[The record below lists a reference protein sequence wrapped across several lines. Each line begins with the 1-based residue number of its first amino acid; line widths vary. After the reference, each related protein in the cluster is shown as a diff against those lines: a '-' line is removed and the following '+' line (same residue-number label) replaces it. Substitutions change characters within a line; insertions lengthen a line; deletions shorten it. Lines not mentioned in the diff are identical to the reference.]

1 MKYVRLTFASKS
13 KQMKRTVILIYSL
26 CISLLTFAYN
36 IKGVVLDKETKEPLI
51 GVSIYSK
58 DNTAIGTTTD
68 LDGNFT
74 LEISGNKSSIII
86 ISYIGFEVQEIK
98 ISKDSSPVRIYL
110 NPETQHIGTVQ
121 IIGTL
126 KKNTDNGVRMMEKQA
141 NKVVNMVS
149 AKSMELSP
157 DLNVASVLQ
166 RMSGVTMEKSSSG
179 QGQYAV
185 LRGMDKRYN
194 YTLVNNIKIP
204 SPDNKNR
211 YVPLNIF
218 PSELLDRLEVSKSL
232 TPDMESDA
240 TGGAINMIMKD
251 CPENL
256 LLQANIGA
264 GYESMFF
271 DQKFNSA
278 SRSQIQNLSP
288 RDINGKDY
296 AANVSD
302 FSKYGSR
309 NTQRSALPNFA
320 GGIALGNRFFGNRL
334 GVILAG
340 SYQGNTK
347 GNNSILFDDVMNQ
360 TEETVR
366 LSTMRNRSYSERL
379 SEYGTHLKLDYD
391 FNDNNQIKWY
401 NGIIGSNSMQIRESQ
416 ATNLSLNYQPESG
429 NSLENI
435 EIRSRYTQQNIFVSN
450 LQGFHRFF
458 NTLSS
463 DWSIVYSKASN
474 KRPDNTYVNLENNR
488 NGFENH
494 ITADNSEK
502 RWEQNSD
509 QDIAGYFNLEGY
521 KKIGTFDI
529 SLKIGGMYRHKTRS
543 NSFVSYLF
551 TPESSSRPV
560 YGKDFTG
567 LDKIAWKVSTP
578 KGSVGPLNYDAGEDN
593 SAVYLMSNI
602 TRGIFNVIVGAR
614 AEFTNQNYYMFYPA
628 AGDDPKGKQQYVDLL
643 PSVNTKLTLS
653 DKMNIRASYFKS
665 LNRPGFFEIVPFS
678 IINEDYMEFGNKDLK
693 RAIIHNI
700 DLRWELFP
708 HISEQIMAGV
718 FYKKIKN
725 PIEYAYHTI
734 NNRQFGYG
742 PVNLGNAT
750 NYGVEIDLIKRIG
763 DFEFKG
769 NYTYTHSSITTPKTV
784 YRKDESGKLKKLSI
798 DQTRPLVG
806 QTPHL
811 ANATIGYNNKQ
822 LGTNIQ
828 VSGSYSSEKI
838 VIASHYLNSDYWQ
851 GSLFTLDCSIEKKF
865 GNKIGCFIKASNLLN
880 TPIKRYIKT
889 TNPYNEKYAYQDVN
903 SGRTLIREDKIGGS
917 ILSGIRYTL

>member
-1 MKYVRLTFASKS
+1 
-13 KQMKRTVILIYSL
+13 MKRTVILINFL
-26 CISLLTFAYN
+26 FWFMLTFAYN

-58 DNTAIGTTTD
+58 ENPSVGTTTD
-68 LDGNFT
+68 IDGNFN
-74 LEISGNKSSIII
+74 LEISSNKNTLYI
-86 ISYIGFEVQEIK
+86 ISYIGFEIQEIMIGK
-98 ISKDSSPVRIYL
+98 NSSALKIYL
-110 NPETQHIGTVQ
+110 TPESQHISTVQ
-121 IIGTL
+121 IVGTL
-126 KKNTDNGVRMMEKQA
+126 KKNTDNGVRLLEKQS

-166 RMSGVTMEKSSSG
+166 RMSGVSMEKSSSG
-179 QGQYAV
+179 QGQYAI

-211 YVPLNIF
+211 YIPLNIF

-251 CPENL
+251 CPDNI
-256 LLQANIGA
+256 LLQANIGI
-264 GYESMFF
+264 GYESMYL
-271 DQKFNSA
+271 DQKFNTA
-278 SRSQIQNLSP
+278 FRSNIQNQSP
-288 RDINGKDY
+288 RELYGKDHI
-296 AANVSD
+296 AQISD
-302 FSKYGSR
+302 FSKYGSKNTLR
-309 NTQRSALPNFA
+309 NALPNIA
-320 GGIALGNRFFGNRL
+320 GGIALGNRFFDNHL
-334 GVILAG
+334 GIILAG

-347 GNNSILFDDVMNQ
+347 GNNSVLFDDVMNQ

-391 FNDNNQIKWY
+391 INDDHQIKWY
-401 NGIIGSNSMQIRESQ
+401 NGIIGSNSMQIRESK
-416 ATNLSLNYQPESG
+416 ATNLSLNYQPEAG
-429 NSLENI
+429 NSLDNI
-435 EIRSRYTQQNIFVSN
+435 EIRSRFTQQKIFVSN

-458 NTLSS
+458 NMLST
-463 DWSIVYSKASN
+463 DWSFVYSKANN

-488 NGFENH
+488 NDFEDH
-494 ITADNSEK
+494 ITADTSEK
-502 RWEQNSD
+502 RWEHNSD
-509 QDIAGYFNLEGY
+509 QDIAGYINLEGN
-521 KKIGTFDI
+521 KKFGAFDI
-529 SLKIGGMYRHKTRS
+529 SLKMGGMYRHKTRT
-543 NSFVSYLF
+543 NSFVSYMF
-551 TPESSSRPV
+551 TPESTSRPV
-560 YGKDFTG
+560 YGKDFSS
-567 LDKIAWKVSTP
+567 LDEIAWKVSTP

-628 AGDDPKGKQQYVDLL
+628 AGDDPKGQQQYADLL
-643 PSVNTKLTLS
+643 PSINTKLTIS
-653 DKMNIRASYFKS
+653 NNMNVRASYFKS

-693 RAIIHNI
+693 RAIIHNV
-700 DLRWELFP
+700 DLRWEFFP
-708 HISEQIMAGV
+708 QLSEQIMAGV

-742 PVNLGNAT
+742 PVNLGDAT
-750 NYGVEIDLIKRIG
+750 NYGVEIDLVKRLG

-811 ANATIGYNNKQ
+811 ANITIGYNNKQ
-822 LGTNIQ
+822 FGTNIQ
-828 VSGSYSSEKI
+828 VSGSYSGEKI
-838 VIASHYLNSDYWQ
+838 VIASHYLDSDYWQ
-851 GSLFTLDCSIEKKF
+851 GSLFALDCSIEKRF
-865 GNKIGCFIKASNLLN
+865 GKKIACFIKASNLLN
-880 TPIKRYIKT
+880 SPIKRYIKT
-889 TNPYNEKYAYQDVN
+889 TNNYNANFAYQDIN
-903 SGRTLIREDKIGGS
+903 SGRTLIREDKVGGS

>member
-1 MKYVRLTFASKS
+1 
-13 KQMKRTVILIYSL
+13 MKRTVTLIYSL
-26 CISLLTFAYN
+26 CISLLSFAYN
-36 IKGVVLDKETKEPLI
+36 VKGIVLDKETKEPLI

-58 DNTAIGTTTD
+58 ENKAIGTTTD

-74 LEISGNKSSIII
+74 LEINESNSPVLIV
-86 ISYIGFEVQEIK
+86 SYIGFEVQEIS
-98 ISKDSSPVRIYL
+98 ISKGNSPVRIYL
-110 NPETQHIGTVQ
+110 APESQHISTVQ
-121 IIGTL
+121 IVGTL
-126 KKNTDNGVRMMEKQA
+126 KKNTDNGVRLLEQQS

-166 RMSGVTMEKSSSG
+166 RMSGVSMEKSSSG
-179 QGQYAV
+179 QGQYAI

-211 YVPLNIF
+211 YIPLNIF

-251 CPENL
+251 CPDNIL
-256 LLQANIGA
+256 MQVNIGV
-264 GYESMFF
+264 GYESIFF

-278 SRSQIQNLSP
+278 LRSNIGTQSP
-288 RDINGKDY
+288 REMYGTDHI
-296 AANVSD
+296 AQISD
-302 FSKYGSR
+302 FSKYGSKNSLR
-309 NTQRSALPNFA
+309 IALPNLA
-320 GGIALGNRFFGNRL
+320 GGIALGNRFFDNRL
-334 GVILAG
+334 GFILAG

-347 GNNSILFDDVMNQ
+347 GNNSVLFDDVMNQ

-391 FNDNNQIKWY
+391 INDNHQLKWY
-401 NGIIGSNSMQIRESQ
+401 NGIIGSNSMQIRESK
-416 ATNLSLNYQPESG
+416 ATNLSLNYQPENG

-435 EIRSRYTQQNIFVSN
+435 EIRSRYTQQNILVSN

-458 NTLSS
+458 NTMSS

-474 KRPDNTYVNLENNR
+474 QRPDNTYVNLENNR
-488 NGFENH
+488 NSFEDH
-494 ITADNSEK
+494 ITADNSQK
-502 RWEQNSD
+502 RWEKNSD
-509 QDIAGYFNLEGY
+509 QDIAGYLNLEGY
-521 KKIGTFDI
+521 KRLGRFDV
-529 SLKIGGMYRHKTRS
+529 SLKMGGMYRHKKRT
-543 NSFVSYLF
+543 NSFVSYMF
-551 TPESSSRPV
+551 TPESTSRPV
-560 YGKDFTG
+560 YGKDFSS
-567 LDKIAWKVSTP
+567 LDEIAWKVSTP
-578 KGSVGPLNYDAGEDN
+578 KGSVGPLNYDAGENN
-593 SAVYLMSNI
+593 SALYLMTNI
-602 TRGIFNVIVGAR
+602 TRGMFNIIIGAR
-614 AEFTNQNYYMFYPA
+614 AEFTNQNYYMLYPA
-628 AGDDPKGKQQYVDLL
+628 AGDDPKGQQKYADLL
-643 PSVNTKLTLS
+643 PSINTKLS
-653 DKMNIRASYFKS
+653 ISNSMNVRASYFKS

-678 IINEDYMEFGNKDLK
+678 IINEDYMEFGNKDLQ

-700 DLRWELFP
+700 DLRWEFFP
-708 HISEQIMAGV
+708 QLSEQVMAGL

-750 NYGVEIDLIKRIG
+750 NYGVEIDLIKRLG

-784 YRKDESGKLKKLSI
+784 YRRDDSGKLTKLSI

-811 ANATIGYNNKQ
+811 ANITIGYNNKQ

-828 VSGSYSSEKI
+828 ISGSYSSEKI
-838 VIASHYLNSDYWQ
+838 VIASHYLDSDYWQ
-851 GSLFTLDCSIEKKF
+851 GRQFTLDCSIEKRF
-865 GNKIGCFIKASNLLN
+865 GQKLACFIKASNLLN

-889 TNPYNEKYAYQDVN
+889 TNKYNENFAYQDIN
-903 SGRTLIREDKIGGS
+903 SGQTLIREDKVGGS